1 MKPASIAFATPAAAA
16 LVACAAHAGT
26 STANYAP
33 CGSTEGLGSFAG
45 LVTYSHAGGTSA
57 SVSILLSN
65 TTPAALGGFITGVA
79 VNGGA
84 GVTGMSFVSS
94 GMDTFAGLAG
104 PVSAPPFGS
113 FMAGAST
120 GDGWLGGANPPKGIG
135 VGKSVLFSFSV
146 SGAEADL
153 ASLTA
158 EDVFGTGPRM
168 AIRFRG
174 GSADGWSD
182 KALGCAMPAPG
193 AIALLAA
200 MGLLAPA
207 RRR

>member
-1 MKPASIAFATPAAAA
+1 MKPSSIALVTATAA
-16 LVACAAHAGT
+16 LVACAAHAGI
-26 STANYAP
+26 STANYTP

-45 LVTYSHAGGTSA
+45 LVTYSHSGGTSA
-57 SVSILLSN
+57 SVSILLAN
-65 TTPAALGGFITGVA
+65 TTPASLGGFITGIA

-84 GVTGMSFVSS
+84 GVTGVSFVSC
-94 GMDTFAGLAG
+94 GMATFAGIAG

-120 GDGWLGGANPPKGIG
+120 GNGWLGGGNPAKGIG
-135 VGKSVLFSFSV
+135 DGGSALFVFAV
-146 SGAEADL
+146 SGSVADL
-153 ASLTA
+153 SALTA
-158 EDVFGTGPRM
+158 ADVFGAGQQM
-168 AIRFRG
+168 AVRFRG

-182 KALGCAMPAPG
+182 KVLGCATPAPG
-193 AIALLAA
+193 AIALLGA